1 MSPEPL
7 LSQSSGGAS
16 TDGGEAPSRDEVRRR
31 INSLYDRA
39 ESDTGTFNATRAA
52 AIPRQRGEAGRGR
65 SQGPAEPALR
75 DLTRQWFDVARAKL
89 GPTVPATQPEG
100 RGPDRPDRPSR
111 PARAPQ
117 PTRPVER
124 PAAPL
129 ALEAP
134 KGAAGASSA
143 RAALPSSSPAQLARP
158 VAELPAGPAPELTAG
173 PAPERTAWPVPE
185 SAAGPVRERTAWPVA
200 EPATGPA
207 PEPIAWPVPEPA
219 TGPAPEPTAWPVPE
233 PTAVLAPELTEAPV
247 SPWNAGPGPEWNVG
261 GAPESALG
269 AVTEWN
275 AGPAPELA
283 AGPAAPFPPVEA
295 VEAFGTRSEEA
306 VWRTGPLPVLGDN
319 GTQWPLPEPTAFPA
333 PEPAATTLPTA
344 QDPLAGSYD
353 AGLPVS
359 VAMPYGAAPATGP
372 IAPYLTGVP
381 TDPAASYATDW
392 PTDTTTATYGAGLP
406 SAPAPAVAA
415 PPVAAPPVPE
425 PLVVEPP
432 VTQPPVTQMP
442 VTQPAA
448 PQPPVTAPAF
458 TGTAGA
464 GHTTKADR
472 VIAFARAQ
480 IGRPCVWGAAGPGS
494 FDAPGLS
501 QAAWKVA
508 GVTLPRTA
516 QEQAGVGTPVALAEV
531 EAGDL
536 VFFHDD
542 LGHVG
547 IWTGNGM
554 MIHAPGPGA
563 AVREES
569 VFFAGQSAIKG
580 AIRPA

>member
-1 MSPEPL
+1 MASVPPWNAAPVPEWNAGGSPEP
-7 LSQSSGGAS
+7 
-16 TDGGEAPSRDEVRRR
+16 
-31 INSLYDRA
+31 
-39 ESDTGTFNATRAA
+39 AA
-52 AIPRQRGEAGRGR
+52 
-65 SQGPAEPALR
+65 
-75 DLTRQWFDVARAKL
+75 
-89 GPTVPATQPEG
+89 
-100 RGPDRPDRPSR
+100 
-111 PARAPQ
+111 
-117 PTRPVER
+117 
-124 PAAPL
+124 
-129 ALEAP
+129 
-134 KGAAGASSA
+134 
-143 RAALPSSSPAQLARP
+143 
-158 VAELPAGPAPELTAG
+158 
-173 PAPERTAWPVPE
+173 
-185 SAAGPVRERTAWPVA
+185 
-200 EPATGPA
+200 
-207 PEPIAWPVPEPA
+207 
-219 TGPAPEPTAWPVPE
+219 
-233 PTAVLAPELTEAPV
+233 
-247 SPWNAGPGPEWNVG
+247 
-261 GAPESALG
+261 G

-283 AGPAAPFPPVEA
+283 GGPAAPFPPVEA
-295 VEAFGTRSEEA
+295 VEAFGTRAEEE

-319 GTQWPLPEPTAFPA
+319 RAQWPLTEPMAFPD
-333 PEPAATTLPTA
+333 PEPAAATPPTA

-353 AGLPVS
+353 AGLPVT
-359 VAMPYGAAPATGP
+359 VATPYGAAPATGP

-381 TDPAASYATDW
+381 TDPTASYATDW
-392 PTDTTTATYGAGLP
+392 PTGTTTATYGAGLP
-406 SAPAPAVAA
+406 SVAA
-415 PPVAAPPVPE
+415 PPAAESPVTQLP
-425 PLVVEPP
+425 VTEPP
-432 VTQPPVTQMP
+432 VTQLPVAEPPVTPLPIAQS
-442 VTQPAA
+442 
-448 PQPPVTAPAF
+448 PQPPVALPPQPTGAAPAF
-458 TGTAGA
+458 TGAVGA
-464 GHTTKADR
+464 GHTTKAER

>member
-16 TDGGEAPSRDEVRRR
+16 ADGGEAPSRDEVRRR
-31 INSLYDRA
+31 INNLYDRA

-52 AIPRQRGEAGRGR
+52 AIPRQRGAAGRGR
-65 SQGPAEPALR
+65 SQEAAEPALR

-89 GPTVPATQPEG
+89 GPTVPATQPAG
-100 RGPDRPDRPSR
+100 RGPDRPERPSR

-117 PTRPVER
+117 PARSVER
-124 PAAPL
+124 AAEPL

-134 KGAAGASSA
+134 KAAD
-143 RAALPSSSPAQLARP
+143 RAASAPTGMSSPAQLAGRI
-158 VAELPAGPAPELTAG
+158 AELTAG
-173 PAPERTAWPVPE
+173 PAAEWTTGPARELTAGPDPVLAAGAVPELTPGPVPE
-185 SAAGPVRERTAWPVA
+185 LAAGSAPKSTAGPVP
-200 EPATGPA
+200 
-207 PEPIAWPVPEPA
+207 
-219 TGPAPEPTAWPVPE
+219 
-233 PTAVLAPELTEAPV
+233 
-247 SPWNAGPGPEWNVG
+247 PWNAGPVPEWNVG
-261 GAPESALG
+261 GSPESAAG
-269 AVTEWN
+269 AGTEWNGGPAPEWN
-275 AGPAPELA
+275 AGGAPQSA
-283 AGPAAPFPPVEA
+283 AGPATEWNVGPVPELSAGSAAPFPPVEA
-295 VEAFGTRSEEA
+295 VEAFGTRSEED

-319 GTQWPLPEPTAFPA
+319 GAQWPLPPEPTAFPA
-333 PEPAATTLPTA
+333 ATTWPTA

-353 AGLPVS
+353 AGPAVN
-359 VAMPYGAAPATGP
+359 VATPYGAAPATGP

-381 TDPAASYATDW
+381 TDPATSYATDW
-392 PTDTTTATYGAGLP
+392 PTDTTTATFGAGLP
-406 SAPAPAVAA
+406 SVAA
-415 PPVAAPPVPE
+415 LPVI
-425 PLVVEPP
+425 EPP
-432 VTQPPVTQMP
+432 VTEVPLAQPP
-442 VTQPAA
+442 A
-448 PQPPVTAPAF
+448 PQTPVTAPAF
-458 TGTAGA
+458 TGATGVS
-464 GHTTKADR
+464 HTPKADR

-531 EAGDL
+531 EVGDL

-542 LGHVG
+542 LSHVG